1 MGREEDKRHLDRG
14 RNERKGERGEN
25 IERKERWRE
34 GQRQGNDQQDGIS
47 KERIM
52 GRNACL
58 PCLTSN
64 ATSSLSPAEISR

>member
-34 GQRQGNDQQDGIS
+34 N
-47 KERIM
+47 E
-52 GRNACL
+52 
-58 PCLTSN
+58 
-64 ATSSLSPAEISR
+64 AEGFVWVTEELET